1 MLLPFCVLM
10 AFNLAFLLTWTIADP
25 LHWERVE
32 TGRTKAGVLSSY
44 GHCRSFGNLSSIMLG
59 LLAGVNIAAL
69 LSANVLAYMTRLL
82 EVAFNESKFVGLAMA
97 SILQAAL
104 IGLPLL
110 FLADSN
116 PVARYVVRSV
126 LVFVICM
133 SVLVFIFVPKV
144 MNADEKMTIR
154 FSTSG
159 ASKRQSYEPADHS
172 GDLNIRISGLKMESI
187 PEVPSGS
194 GPSGHS
200 SDPDFKVSV
209 DDLKKESDTA
219 EVSTNSH

>member
-1 MLLPFCVLM
+1 MPFGVLM

-25 LHWERVE
+25 LHWERID

-44 GHCRSFGNLSSIMLG
+44 GRCASFGNLSSIMLG
-59 LLAGVNIAAL
+59 LLAGVNIVAL
-69 LSANVLAYMTRLL
+69 LFANVLAYMTRLL

-116 PVARYVVRSV
+116 PVARYVVRSL

-133 SVLVFIFVPKV
+133 SVLLFIFVPKV
-144 MNADEKMTIR
+144 LKADEKMTVR
-154 FSTSG
+154 FSVSG
-159 ASKRQSYEPADHS
+159 ASKRQSYNYEPSDQS
-172 GDLNIRISGLKMESI
+172 GDMNMRLSGHKMESI
-187 PEVPSGS
+187 PEVPSG
-194 GPSGHS
+194 HS
-200 SDPDFKVSV
+200 SDADFKVSAV
-209 DDLKKESDTA
+209 DLKKESDTA
-219 EVSTNSH
+219 EVSTNSR